1 MLVICLPGRG
11 VVGIGSKSD
20 HAPPFAHSVR
30 TFAKANCPHRIPF
43 NLRFLPALM
52 AVYEISLVQFINF
65 VTLLKISGQLTIIF
79 QYAFVF
85 SLFDQA
91 EAIKLQRVFHSIHC
105 DSGIFRQVTQKFLHK
120 SQLLGIANNLVPT
133 NSAAW

>member
-30 TFAKANCPHRIPF
+30 TFAKANCPHRTLFCVSCLQPW
-43 NLRFLPALM
+43 LSTKS
-52 AVYEISLVQFINF
+52 VWYSLLIF
-65 VTLLKISGQLTIIF
+65 VTLLKISGQLTEIF

-91 EAIKLQRVFHSIHC
+91 GAIKLQRVFHSIHC

>member
-43 NLRFLPALM
+43 NLRFLPAPM
-52 AVYEISLVQFINF
+52 AVNEISLVQIFLQTENNVPAYSF
-65 VTLLKISGQLTIIF
+65 YLKNG
-79 QYAFVF
+79 
-85 SLFDQA
+85 
-91 EAIKLQRVFHSIHC
+91 FHELKEHVS
-105 DSGIFRQVTQKFLHK
+105 FAKQV
-120 SQLLGIANNLVPT
+120 
-133 NSAAW
+133 